1 MGIRPDVQANWQSG
15 RHSLSGPLSNPT
27 HQQILP
33 IHSSNWRIKYLESH
47 PAYHVFTDTSL
58 VQVTHSHCKSLC
70 LRLWWSLHVSTP
82 RRRPPPGGSA
92 FEALCG
98 QSLPP
103 ATQAS
108 AGSSD
113 TSHSP
118 RISGLFCA
126 CRLECFSCIHLCLWT
141 SSSYCLLTR
150 QSRPDIKLSPF
161 FFFFL
166 SILFKY
172 NIYRR
177 A

>member
-1 MGIRPDVQANWQSG
+1 MAPPPIHVAEQPGHTGPRFPPLENGPSTL
-15 RHSLSGPLSNPT
+15 HSLNYKRP
-27 HQQILP
+27 
-33 IHSSNWRIKYLESH
+33 
-47 PAYHVFTDTSL
+47 
-58 VQVTHSHCKSLC
+58 C

-118 RISGLFCA
+118 RISRLFCA